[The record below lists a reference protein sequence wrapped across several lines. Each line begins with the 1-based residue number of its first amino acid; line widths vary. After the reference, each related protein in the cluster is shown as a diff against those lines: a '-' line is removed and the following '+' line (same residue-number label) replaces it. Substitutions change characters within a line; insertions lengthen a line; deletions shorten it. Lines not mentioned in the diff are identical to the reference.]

1 LARNLPD
8 ILGRDAGAITII
20 PTPTEDDGE
29 GRITPDDSRYQEIIN
44 NMYKFI
50 MRFGF
55 FCADRSNRVW
65 VKNTMYAE

>member
-20 PTPTEDDGE
+20 STPTEDDGE
-29 GRITPDDSRYQEIIN
+29 IRIAPNDVRYKSILN
-44 NMYKFI
+44 DMCKFI
-50 MRFGF
+50 MKFGF

-65 VKNTMYAE
+65 VKNIMYED